1 MTTILKKK
9 LTILQIEKLF
19 ADRETLNIRFFKCI
33 DENFSEDFLETPF
46 LYVISLR
53 HNENE
58 NPNDLL
64 KKAINKLNIKCTK

>member
-19 ADRETLNIRFFKCI
+19 DDRETLNIRFFKCI
-33 DENFSEDFLETPF
+33 DVNFSEDFLEKPF